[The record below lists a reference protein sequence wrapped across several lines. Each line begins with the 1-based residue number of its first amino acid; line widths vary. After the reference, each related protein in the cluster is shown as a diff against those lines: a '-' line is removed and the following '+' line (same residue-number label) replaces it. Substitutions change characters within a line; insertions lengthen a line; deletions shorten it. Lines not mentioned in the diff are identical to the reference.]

1 MDPLSQTGSFLKGVV
16 STAISYPRSTSIDY
30 GGQSPLTAR
39 RQSQNVVYTESPLT
53 ARRQSQNVVH
63 AESLSNMN
71 SREQYS
77 EFSRVGGKKN
87 SLSITTVK
95 VISDPKSS
103 DLSVAQSN
111 ASNEFGDAGYPLD
124 DLASVSETVKLGLR
138 TTSSDLEN
146 KMGTFSAINV
156 ILAKTVGVGIYS
168 VPSSVYESAGSVGA
182 SILLW
187 IVGSLISFCG
197 LSVYLD
203 LGTGMPKSG
212 GERVYL
218 ERIYRRPFKLA
229 SCMFMSYVVLLG
241 ISTPNCI
248 VLGEYM
254 MYTFDITPG
263 RWNVR
268 CVAVASITILS
279 IIHARYQKLGLRI
292 INSLSVSTIVIM
304 IVIIISGV
312 IGACMRVGS
321 SKLPSGQTLSTAQ
334 VNFSQFF
341 AGSSNQPYDYAT
353 ALIKIL
359 YCFRGY
365 SAANQILSDVRDP
378 VHTLRVAAPV
388 ALGLVSICYLLVII
402 SYFLVISSDDFR
414 TSGIVIAGHFFRNV
428 FGAVVGNNV
437 LPVFLMISAIGNI
450 AATSYTQARVNQEL
464 GREGLLPFSNWLARK
479 GFWDT
484 PQLGLFIHWLIS
496 TLVIIVPPPGRIY
509 NFLIDIGSYPVS
521 VISVAI
527 SLGLLYLQ
535 YNRKEMWRSSFHAKP
550 SLIII
555 FAASNILLLVMPW
568 VKPKDNRADSQYA
581 YYTYP
586 ATALA
591 IMASGMVYWCWWARL
606 GPRAYRKACAES
618 KSRKKDQSFGTASS
632 V

>member
-1 MDPLSQTGSFLKGVV
+1 MDPLSQTGTFLKGVL
-16 STAISYPRSTSIDY
+16 STAVSYRRSSSIDF
-30 GGQSPLTAR
+30 GGQSPLTPR
-39 RQSQNVVYTESPLT
+39 RPSQNVHYSET
-53 ARRQSQNVVH
+53 QSNI
-63 AESLSNMN
+63 N
-71 SREQYS
+71 SRGQYS
-77 EFSRVGGKKN
+77 EFYREDIKRN
-87 SLSITTVK
+87 SISITTNK
-95 VISDPKSS
+95 INIDPKSS
-103 DLSVAQSN
+103 NNSISQSYI
-111 ASNEFGDAGYPLD
+111 SNDFGDNDFPQDQLP
-124 DLASVSETVKLGLR
+124 SISEKIKPTSS
-138 TTSSDLEN
+138 TTSADLEN
-146 KMGTFSAINV
+146 KLGTFSAINV
-156 ILAKTVGVGIYS
+156 ILGKTVGVGIYS
-168 VPSSVYESAGSVGA
+168 VPSSVYNSAGSVGA

-187 IVGSLISFCG
+187 IIGSLISFCG

-203 LGTGMPKSG
+203 LGTGMPRSG

-229 SCMFMSYVVLLG
+229 SCIFMAYVVLLG

-254 MYTFDITPG
+254 MYTFEITPG

-268 CVAVASITILS
+268 CVAVVSITILCL
-279 IIHARYQKLGLRI
+279 IHAFFQKFGLRI
-292 INSLSVSTIVIM
+292 INSLSVSTIIIL

-312 IGACMRVGS
+312 IGACMRVGA
-321 SKLPSGQTLSTAQ
+321 SKFPSEQNLSTAQ
-334 VNFSQFF
+334 INFSEIF

-378 VHTLRVAAPV
+378 VRTLRVAAPV
-388 ALGLVSICYLLVII
+388 ALGLVSVCYLLVII

-464 GREGLLPFSNWLARK
+464 GREGLLPFSDWLDKK
-479 GFWDT
+479 GLWDT
-484 PQLGLFIHWLIS
+484 PKLGLFIHWFIS
-496 TLVIIVPPPGRIY
+496 TLVIILPPPGRIY
-509 NFLIDIGSYPVS
+509 NFLVDIGGYPVS

-535 YNRKEMWRSSFHAKP
+535 YNPKEMWQSSFHAKA
-550 SLIII
+550 LFILV
-555 FAASNILLLVMPW
+555 FAASNLLLLVMPW
-568 VKPKDNRADSQYA
+568 IKPKSQRGDSEYVYYA
-581 YYTYP
+581 YP

-591 IMASGMVYWCWWARL
+591 IMASGMFYWCWWASF
-606 GPRAYRKACAES
+606 GPGGHRKAIVES
-618 KSRKKDQSFGTASS
+618 KTTKKVFSYSSSSS

>member
-1 MDPLSQTGSFLKGVV
+1 MSSVGQTPLN
-16 STAISYPRSTSIDY
+16 
-30 GGQSPLTAR
+30 PL
-39 RQSQNVVYTESPLT
+39 RQNNNINYT
-53 ARRQSQNVVH
+53 
-63 AESLSNMN
+63 ESLSNIQSSGQHPE
-71 SREQYS
+71 SRRDANKTS
-77 EFSRVGGKKN
+77 I
-87 SLSITTVK
+87 SITTQTTSVDQELSNDLI
-95 VISDPKSS
+95 VESCTTNDFPVGQLPPKSES
-103 DLSVAQSN
+103 IKPNLSTN
-111 ASNEFGDAGYPLD
+111 
-124 DLASVSETVKLGLR
+124 
-138 TTSSDLEN
+138 SSDLEN
-146 KMGTFSAINV
+146 KLGTFSAINV
-156 ILAKTVGVGIYS
+156 ILSKTVGVGIYS
-168 VPSSVYESAGSVGA
+168 VPSSVYNSAGSVGA

-187 IVGSLISFCG
+187 IIGSLISFCG

-229 SCMFMSYVVLLG
+229 SCIFMSYAVLLG

-254 MYTFDITPG
+254 MYTFEITPG

-268 CVAVASITILS
+268 CVAVASITFLCL
-279 IIHARYQKLGLRI
+279 IHAFFQKFGLRI
-292 INSLSVSTIVIM
+292 INSLSVSTIIILVF
-304 IVIIISGV
+304 IIISGA
-312 IGACMRVGS
+312 IGACMRVGA
-321 SKLPSGQTLSTAQ
+321 SKFPSGKYLSTAQ
-334 VNFSQFF
+334 INFSEIF

-378 VHTLRVAAPV
+378 VRTLRVAAPV
-388 ALGLVSICYLLVII
+388 ALGLVSVCYLLVII
-402 SYFLVISSDDFR
+402 SYFLVISSNDFR

-428 FGAVVGNNV
+428 FGAVVGNNI

-464 GREGLLPFSNWLARK
+464 GREGLLPFSDWLGKREL
-479 GFWDT
+479 WDS
-484 PQLGLFIHWLIS
+484 PKLGLFIHWLIS
-496 TLVIIVPPPGRIY
+496 TLVIILPPPGRIY
-509 NFLIDIGSYPVS
+509 NFLVDIGGYPVS

-527 SLGLLYLQ
+527 SLGLLYLH
-535 YNRKEMWRSSFHAKP
+535 YNPKETWRSSFHAKA
-550 SLIII
+550 SFILI
-555 FAASNILLLVMPW
+555 FAASNFLLLIMPW
-568 VKPKDNRADSQYA
+568 IKPKSQTIDGEYT

-591 IMASGMVYWCWWARL
+591 IMASGFFYWCWWAGL
-606 GPRAYRKACAES
+606 GSRAYRKIISES
-618 KSRKKDQSFGTASS
+618 KTTKRFFTSNATSS